1 MSATPA
7 GFSLLQVWALS
18 GAAPASICRPVSRWK
33 VICALWQLSLLGE
46 NYRSSVRFSSASLE
60 RRFNCFNLR
69 NFQNQFDKTMEAG
82 KRFMDVNLS
91 NLSFI
96 QTPEKKTEK
105 KTASPSSVMDV
116 APWHE
121 RDAPVAWYDSF
132 LESTFTELHEPIISV
147 ESHESFL
154 ESTFTELHEPIIS
167 VELESSFTTEPTFSA
182 FLNNA
187 VTANHAA
194 YVIQV
199 AWHDWRKRKKAE
211 RRKQAKERA
220 KMIEKKAEELVQ

>member
-1 MSATPA
+1 
-7 GFSLLQVWALS
+7 
-18 GAAPASICRPVSRWK
+18 
-33 VICALWQLSLLGE
+33 
-46 NYRSSVRFSSASLE
+46 
-60 RRFNCFNLR
+60 
-69 NFQNQFDKTMEAG
+69 MEAG

-121 RDAPVAWYDSF
+121 RDAPAAWYDSF

-147 ESHESFL
+147 ESHESF
-154 ESTFTELHEPIIS
+154 
-167 VELESSFTTEPTFSA
+167 LESSFTTEPTFSA

-199 AWHDWRKRKKAE
+199 AWHHWRKRKKAE

-220 KMIEKKAEELVQ
+220 KMIEKKAEELVQLGAVGTLCPARHLLSVTANDVPKPHPSSPGTAADLADAQNTTWASQREFSRLDLKHHLS

>member
-18 GAAPASICRPVSRWK
+18 GAAPASICRPVSHWE

-46 NYRSSVRFSSASLE
+46 SYRSSVRFSSASLE

-132 LESTFTELHEPIISV
+132 PNQLSLSCMSQSFQS
-147 ESHESFL
+147 SHTNHFSNQVSRLSRPFL
-154 ESTFTELHEPIIS
+154 PS
-167 VELESSFTTEPTFSA
+167 
-182 FLNNA
+182 
-187 VTANHAA
+187 
-194 YVIQV
+194 
-199 AWHDWRKRKKAE
+199 
-211 RRKQAKERA
+211 
-220 KMIEKKAEELVQ
+220 